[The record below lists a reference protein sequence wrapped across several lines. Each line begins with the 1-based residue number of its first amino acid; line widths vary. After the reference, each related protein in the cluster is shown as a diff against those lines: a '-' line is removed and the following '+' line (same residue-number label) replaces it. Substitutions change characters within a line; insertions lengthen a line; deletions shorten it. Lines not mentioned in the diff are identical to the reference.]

1 MKACEK
7 PRSVMGRS
15 MALAAFLLVAAAV
28 ATTAFADT
36 IPFWGDAEPQTNR
49 TCASGQ
55 TASLS
60 YGFESRVCSS
70 ADFALQDFDSTP
82 RGVILIVR

>member
-7 PRSVMGRS
+7 PRFVMGKS
-15 MALAAFLLVAAAV
+15 MVFAAFLSVAAAA
-28 ATTAFADT
+28 ATTASADT

-60 YGFESRVCSS
+60 GGFESRVCSS
-70 ADFALQDFDSTP
+70 ADFALQDFDSTQ
-82 RGVILIVR
+82 RGGILIFR

>member
-1 MKACEK
+1 MCKT
-7 PRSVMGRS
+7 RSKVEILALLLPLMVTTVM
-15 MALAAFLLVAAAV
+15 
-28 ATTAFADT
+28 ADT

-60 YGFESRVCSS
+60 GGFESRVCSS

-82 RGVILIVR
+82 RGGILIVR